1 MTAIIGASV
10 TALVVILIFAMGY
23 VKAPPDQAFI
33 ISGLRKEPRIL
44 IGRAGVK
51 IPFFERVDKLYLG
64 QMTVDIKT
72 EQSVPTNDL
81 SMLTWT
87 LLQRF
92 VSQQTGSST
101 SVLRTHL

>member
-51 IPFFERVDKLYLG
+51 IPFLKES
-64 QMTVDIKT
+64 I
-72 EQSVPTNDL
+72 N
-81 SMLTWT
+81 
-87 LLQRF
+87 
-92 VSQQTGSST
+92 ST
-101 SVLRTHL
+101 SDR